1 MKRLL
6 SAISRYITHLPD
18 QVIRA
23 RLLVLVLFAVATAVC
38 VYGMTKLK
46 FDFTI
51 ETWLQQDDAAYVAYN
66 EFHAQFGSDD
76 GVVIVYKPKDG
87 NVFSA
92 QSLRAVKGIRDEL
105 INYRSKL
112 EPGKASALDHIV
124 EVNSLI
130 NAPVLMVKND
140 VLLSKWLVG
149 STVPTD
155 PRQLEE
161 IRNTAQAER
170 EFPLKYFS
178 KDLKYGAVY
187 IKTDFG
193 AIPVGADD
201 KLSTEATINLSASAN
216 ASDDGKQDVPHF
228 KPTDMGDYVALNA
241 ALNQVLNKPEY
252 RQVLDYYKVGNT
264 IDSENQVKMA
274 KEMGTLYLG
283 ALMIMLLS
291 LFMLFR
297 SFSGVVWPC
306 LLMVL
311 SVIWTLGIAGL
322 LGLSA
327 STFVI
332 LTILLILTVG
342 MADITHLISGYMFF
356 RHEGHDFRSAIRA
369 TYEKS
374 GVACLLT
381 TITSAVGMLSLLYGN
396 LVPTINFSLMSAIG
410 VCVVFF
416 LAIYLLPILLGF
428 WSPAPE
434 KRGSR
439 GDLLAGII
447 KRITPD
453 FTPTLQKWL
462 DKVVPAVR
470 KRPYAF
476 IAPFFVIFAVCV
488 YGSFQ
493 VKVDYSIYDQYR
505 PSSNFFQSIKLMDQK
520 MAGSSRMSLYLDLGE
535 DNAFQD
541 PAVLHVIDDLQH
553 KLQRDYSKY
562 VVTTYSIVD
571 VVKDAYQKQNEGREE
586 MYRIPATREA
596 LSQTLFTFN
605 VADPEER
612 GRLVSTNYRLA
623 NVSVNLRSFG
633 SYEYTDVFE
642 RMKQDIN
649 DSLTL
654 IKQSYPKASI
664 SITGLFAMGMVAA
677 NYLVVNEL
685 QSFGASLLVIS
696 AILLVVFG
704 SFKAGLISL
713 IPNIIPSFLVLGILG
728 LTGRP
733 LDFYTMMLAP
743 IAVGIAVDD
752 TIHFVTV
759 YRAAVLKC
767 GDVIHA
773 VTETV
778 KECGQGIVFASMILG
793 FGFGIMTVASTP
805 GLVSLGGF
813 GALAIFFGLVC
824 EVFLTPA
831 LIIAFNLSFKDKKHA
846 SEIHAPVGHAPV
858 ENAQA

>member
-1 MKRLL
+1 MKRFL
-6 SAISRYITHLPD
+6 SAVSRYLTNLPE
-18 QVIRA
+18 QILKA
-23 RLLVLVLFAVATAVC
+23 RLLVLLLFAVATGIC

-87 NVFSA
+87 DVFSA
-92 QSLRAVKGIRDEL
+92 QSLQAIKGIRDDL

-112 EPGKASALDHIV
+112 KQGEESSLDHIV
-124 EVNSLI
+124 EVNNLI
-130 NAPVLMVKND
+130 NAPVLTVKND

-149 STVPTD
+149 RSVPTD
-155 PRQLEE
+155 PRTLDE
-161 IRNTAQAER
+161 IRRTAETQR
-170 EFPLKYFS
+170 DFLLKYFS
-178 KDLKYGAVY
+178 KDMKYGAVY

-193 AIPVGADD
+193 AVPVGSDGHVSTDAAINMSAD
-201 KLSTEATINLSASAN
+201 ESAS
-216 ASDDGKQDVPHF
+216 DGGSGKKEGPRF
-228 KPTDMGDYVALNA
+228 KPTDLGDYVGLNA
-241 ALNQVLNKPEY
+241 ALNKILNKPEY
-252 RQVLDYYKVGNT
+252 LQHLEYYKVGNT
-264 IDSENQVKMA
+264 IDSDNQVKMA
-274 KEMGTLYLG
+274 KEMGTLYMA
-283 ALMIMLLS
+283 ALVIMLIS
-291 LFMLFR
+291 LFMIFR
-297 SFSGVVWPC
+297 SFSGVIWPC

-311 SVIWTLGIAGL
+311 SIVWTLGISGL

-327 STFVI
+327 STFII

-356 RHEGHDFRSAIRA
+356 RHEGRDFKSAIRA

-381 TITSAVGMLSLLYGN
+381 TVTSAAGMLSLLYGN

-416 LAIYLLPILLGF
+416 LAIHLLPIMLQV
-428 WSPAPE
+428 WSPAPDAD
-434 KRGSR
+434 KHRPGLLSR
-439 GDLLAGII
+439 FIE
-447 KRITPD
+447 RVTPD
-453 FTPTLQKWL
+453 FTPFLQKWL
-462 DKVVPAVR
+462 DKVVPAVQ

-476 IAPFFVIFAVCV
+476 IVPFFAIFVVCI
-488 YGSFQ
+488 YGACK

-505 PSSNFFQSIKLMDQK
+505 QNSNFYQSIKLMDDK
-520 MAGSSRMSLYLDLGE
+520 MAGSNKMSLYLDLGE

-541 PAVLHVIDDLQH
+541 PAVLHVIDDMQH
-553 KLQRDYSKY
+553 KLQRDYARY

-571 VVKDAYQKQNEGREE
+571 VVKDAYQKENEGRED
-586 MYRIPATREA
+586 MYTIPATREV

-612 GRLVSTNYRLA
+612 GRLVSENYRKA
-623 NVSVNLRSFG
+623 NVAVNLRGFG

-642 RMKQDIN
+642 RMKTDIN
-649 DSLTL
+649 DSLSL
-654 IKQSYPKASI
+654 IKKRYPKASV
-664 SITGLFAMGMVAA
+664 SITGLFAMGMVTA

-713 IPNIIPSFLVLGILG
+713 IPNVIPSLLVLGVLG
-728 LTGRP
+728 LTGKP

-759 YRAAVLKC
+759 YRTAFLKC

-778 KECGQGIVFASMILG
+778 KECGQGVVFASMILG
-793 FGFGIMTVASTP
+793 LGFGIMVVASTP
-805 GLVSLGGF
+805 GLASLGEFGF
-813 GALAIFFGLVC
+813 LAIFFGLVC
-824 EVFLTPA
+824 ELFLTPP
-831 LIIAFNLSFKDKKHA
+831 LIIAFKLTFKDKKTERQI
-846 SEIHAPVGHAPV
+846 SAPAHNVRV
-858 ENAQA
+858 